1 MPPVPETLGAR
12 IAELRQRRGLLQK
25 ELARRASLSVS
36 FLSEVENDKRGIGTE
51 ALLELAEVLGA
62 SLDYLVRGEHRSAPE
77 SEPLAIPRGLAEA
90 AERGEWSYSVTASL
104 LQAQQSVVARRN
116 NARRPDRPHR
126 EWTCDEWIQLYN
138 SLFPHD

>member
-1 MPPVPETLGAR
+1 MPSVPETLGAR
-12 IAELRQRRGLLQK
+12 IAELRKRRDLLQK
-25 ELARRASLSVS
+25 ELARRANLSVS
-36 FLSEVENDKRGIGTE
+36 FLSEVENDKRSIGTE

-62 SLDYLVRGEHRSAPE
+62 SLDYLVRGEHRPAPE
-77 SEPLAIPRGLAEA
+77 PEPLAVPPGLAEA
-90 AERGEWSYSVTASL
+90 AEKEAWLYSVTASL

-126 EWTCDEWIQLYN
+126 EWTCDEWIQLYK